1 MATKLLDVTQF
12 ETALTAT
19 AAAIRAKSGSLEDIT
34 FSMEDGFADAIAA
47 LSTADLDD
55 ASGESFGSGV
65 IVFTITTTGYPTY
78 IIPTQMTW
86 TEFVDSTYNP
96 SSGNNKIFS
105 ISNGYVGCRDGTIT
119 YLKIGDTYVLSED
132 QIISGTVYSSG
143 NLPGGSVIK

>member
-19 AAAIRAKSGSLEDIT
+19 AAAIRAKSGSSEDIT
-34 FSMEDGFADAIAA
+34 FSMDDGFADAITA
-47 LSTADLDD
+47 LATDLDD
-55 ASGESFGSGV
+55 AAGESFGSGV

-86 TEFVDSTYNP
+86 TEFVNSTYNP
-96 SSGNNKIFS
+96 SSGNNKTFS

-143 NLPGGSVIK
+143 IPGGSIIK